1 MGQLYREG
9 GVWKNVI
16 LGRVHSGFRKYV
28 MDELRWMDGVQY
40 VKDRKK
46 WGGAEVVALFTC
58 WGIY

>member
-46 WGGAEVVALFTC
+46 WGGAEV
-58 WGIY
+58 